1 MANTFKLKTKADVS
15 VQTGIYTVPGSVNS
29 VIVLGLILAN
39 KTSSAVSATVY
50 LESNTLDSEQNENVT
65 LLHQVPIP
73 ENSTLE
79 VFSGQKLVLQ
89 PTDTV
94 LAESD
99 LSGTGLDVA
108 LSILEVS

>member
-1 MANTFKLKTKADVS
+1 MANTFKLKTKANVS

-50 LESNTLDSEQNENVT
+50 LESDTLDSEQNENVT

>member
-1 MANTFKLKTKADVS
+1 M
-15 VQTGIYTVPGSVNS
+15 
-29 VIVLGLILAN
+29 
-39 KTSSAVSATVY
+39 
-50 LESNTLDSEQNENVT
+50 T